1 MKVLMLN
8 GSSKP
13 SGNTYRSLYEAGEQ
27 LKREGIEYEI
37 FQMGANPLR
46 DCIGCNQCSEKGCVF
61 TDDTVNEFIAKA
73 KEADG
78 FIFGTPVYYAH
89 PSGRISSFLDRVF
102 YSGSSAFAFKPGA
115 AVAVARRG
123 GSSASLDVLNKY
135 FGISQM
141 PSAGSTYWNL
151 VHGRVPGEAEF
162 DEEGMR
168 TMRNLARNMA
178 WMLKCFEAGKES
190 GVLLPETERGEMT
203 NFIRL

>member
-61 TDDTVNEFIAKA
+61 TDDTVNEFIANA

-78 FIFGTPVYYAH
+78 LFLARLFIMPTRAEEFYHFLTEYFTAAVPLSH
-89 PSGRISSFLDRVF
+89 SSRAQRWLWQ
-102 YSGSSAFAFKPGA
+102 GA
-115 AVAVARRG
+115 AAA
-123 GSSASLDVLNKY
+123 AL
-135 FGISQM
+135 
-141 PSAGSTYWNL
+141 
-151 VHGRVPGEAEF
+151 H
-162 DEEGMR
+162 
-168 TMRNLARNMA
+168 
-178 WMLKCFEAGKES
+178 WMY
-190 GVLLPETERGEMT
+190 
-203 NFIRL
+203 